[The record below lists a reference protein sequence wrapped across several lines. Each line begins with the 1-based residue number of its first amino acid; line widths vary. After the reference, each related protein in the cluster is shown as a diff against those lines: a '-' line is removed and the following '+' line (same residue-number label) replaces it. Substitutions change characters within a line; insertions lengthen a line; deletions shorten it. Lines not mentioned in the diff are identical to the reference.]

1 MVDIKMF
8 NYLFKLIQENKD
20 NLACLR
26 DVYVLSNLTD
36 EQRILS
42 QYNDII
48 QKYPSQQ
55 DETLSVKNSFQ
66 ELIKK
71 HPELLEKL
79 SSALFDKP
87 TLTSLLEFY
96 TGYLMWENIEST
108 SLKQKR
114 LYII

>member
-26 DVYVLSNLTD
+26 EVYDFCNLTD

-48 QKYPSQQ
+48 QKYPSKQ

-79 SSALFDKP
+79 SLALFDKP